1 MKSIFIYLIISIVFV
16 FLIGFNSTFL
26 DFKNLLYGQSF
37 VALMSIIATLCALV
51 LLWILYLVRK
61 MR

>member
-1 MKSIFIYLIISIVFV
+1 MKSIYIYLIISVVFV

-26 DFKNLLYGQSF
+26 DFNNLLQGQSF
-37 VALMSIIATLCALV
+37 IALISIVATLCALI

-61 MR
+61 MK